1 MRIAKSILCKVKY
14 PLCWLSLWGGLCER
28 TFNTEHLRVTQFSW
42 ITVTKENKT
51 VCTQISRHGER
62 SSWASPSGGGG
73 TGGSPGGSSPSELG
87 TGSNVACKTASIAA
101 WSPKRK
107 PAWKT
112 AASNDAFCQ
121 MLSNAHICIYVYI
134 LLSNIYV
141 YIYIIYFE
149 PRGSSGRACLQA
161 CPKNEYLQANRRRNA
176 TFSMPFH
183 KRHSMHVKKRHSME
197 KNIFH
202 RKSPTGILSFSPS
215 V

>member
-14 PLCWLSLWGGLCER
+14 PLCWLSLWGRLCER

-141 YIYIIYFE
+141 YIYI
-149 PRGSSGRACLQA
+149 SSILSHVDLLVGHVFKRAPKMNTFRQIGAEMPLLACLFT
-161 CPKNEYLQANRRRNA
+161 K
-176 TFSMPFH
+176 
-183 KRHSMHVKKRHSME
+183 
-197 KNIFH
+197 
-202 RKSPTGILSFSPS
+202 GILCM
-215 V
+215 